1 MQVDRYYLEINS
13 LKSLN
18 QTDSPNQD
26 LTLEKVN
33 PPNIELNK
41 FFYKNIGKNHR
52 WVDRLAWDNLKW
64 ISYLE
69 NKNVNTYTLKL
80 NNDLVG
86 YFETIQDLSTK
97 SIEIGYF
104 GILDDYIGNKFGS
117 YLLSEA
123 IKICSLSEI
132 VNFAFLGNVTDD
144 ILMLVPISKPAKS
157 TSMSSGIFPASHFNS
172 IFLLTMFKTPPFFRP
187 LH

>member
-18 QTDSPNQD
+18 QTNSPNQD

-52 WVDRLAWDNLKW
+52 WVDRLTWDNLKW

-69 NKNVNTYTLKL
+69 NKNVNTYILKL

-123 IKICSLSEI
+123 IKICFQLKPQKVWVHTCSLDHKHALS
-132 VNFAFLGNVTDD
+132 NYLNRG
-144 ILMLVPISKPAKS
+144 LK
-157 TSMSSGIFPASHFNS
+157 IFKKETINLQNS
-172 IFLLTMFKTPPFFRP
+172 
-187 LH
+187 